1 MSEFAPA
8 ETAALAMAALRMSAP
23 LTWRLHLAGWRAAAA
38 SAFFQAGVARHR
50 RLFLSEI
57 VADLE
62 ASASQDDPAHAARE
76 TLLLHEVDDQSRQ
89 RIARYYEV
97 AIALTPGFA
106 EPLYNLASLRR
117 DSGRREE
124 ALSLFLLAAKAQPH
138 SRAKPH
144 AHLVANAFWEAADI
158 MTELGQLGEAEASF
172 RRALAL
178 NGNFGP
184 DHVRFPRLLQRLGK
198 DREAL
203 DHFELI
209 TPYSHRYA
217 PEFVE
222 PDYHSDE
229 MLPRLQDGTPFD
241 PLALTRI
248 DGGEIYYWAHLY
260 FRFAEGSPASVTELQ
275 KLGKYRRLFPR
286 LGLARSG
293 IECSRTES
301 ALARGGEA

>member
-1 MSEFAPA
+1 MSERTPA
-8 ETAALAMAALRMSAP
+8 EIAALALAALRMSAP
-23 LTWRLHLAGWRAAAA
+23 LTWRLHLPRWRARAA

-50 RLFLSEI
+50 RLFLSEM
-57 VADLE
+57 VDDLE

-76 TLLLHEVDDQSRQ
+76 TLLLHEVNDQSRESV
-89 RIARYYEV
+89 ARYYEV
-97 AIALTPGFA
+97 AIALAPGFA

-124 ALSLFLLAAKAQPH
+124 ALSLFLLAAQAQPH

-144 AHLVANAFWEAADI
+144 ALVVANALWEAADI
-158 MTELGQLGEAEASF
+158 MTGLGRLGEAEASF

-198 DREAL
+198 NQEAV

-217 PEFVE
+217 AEFVE
-222 PDYHSDE
+222 PDYHADE

-248 DGGEIYYWAHLY
+248 DGDEIYYWAHLY
-260 FRFAEGSPASVTELQ
+260 FRFAKGIPPTLIDLQ
-275 KLGKYRRLFPR
+275 KLLENRRPFFMQGR
-286 LGLARSG
+286 TRSAVQ
-293 IECSRTES
+293 CSPTRS
-301 ALARGGEA
+301 ALALEKDA